1 MQLFA
6 FTILSI
12 CLVHCQILKG
22 FIDTMIMEN
31 GILHRQSPIKSLSV
45 NSSFQ
50 EKNNKNNCG

>member
-12 CLVHCQILKG
+12 CLVHSQILKG
-22 FIDTMIMEN
+22 FIGARIMEN

-50 EKNNKNNCG
+50 KKSRN